1 MNKIMRQR
9 GFERFSAEC
18 YFFDEIGNG
27 IDELLVSSD
36 EDELPDDIE
45 LDLVQEE
52 DDDDEIMDELQ
63 QMEEFL
69 AGGHHPEQSWD
80 YSLRPGPSGLRRRAP
95 LDDLIDLYAEDET
108 YSEEL
113 YRLLGL

>member
-1 MNKIMRQR
+1 MVLSSLSPQQQEETDQLYAEDMNKIMRQR

-27 IDELLVSSD
+27 IDELLVAND
-36 EDELPDDIE
+36 EDELSDDIE

-52 DDDDEIMDELQ
+52 DDDDEMDELQ
-63 QMEEFL
+63 QIEEFL

-80 YSLRPGPSGLRRRAP
+80 YSL
-95 LDDLIDLYAEDET
+95 T
-108 YSEEL
+108 
-113 YRLLGL
+113 